1 MSEERQ
7 KSYGGKFLRVD
18 LTSGRIWPEQL
29 DEEIYR
35 KHLGGTGYGAKVL
48 YDEVPPGVEWSEPE
62 NRLIVASGPLGGT
75 RVNGSGTVSVVTKGP
90 LTNGAA
96 TSQANGFLGAYMQF
110 NGFDGV
116 VIQGA
121 AESLKYLYVH
131 ERGAELRDADHLA
144 GVDTWEMIDL
154 LTEELGVDERQISVF
169 GIGPAGENL
178 VRFAAFVGDRGHV
191 AGHNGTGAVMGSKR
205 LKAIVAQRARGPVPA
220 HDREALADV
229 AKTLF
234 RRIVDDPVAQEGV
247 YRWGTLRGVAQGAQG
262 GGWLPVKNYTTSIY
276 NISPEELEKWDG
288 PYLQENY
295 VSGRHNCWACRFQ
308 HCTMFTI
315 PEGPYKGFVGEEPEY
330 EQFAAFGPV
339 IANTDVTAAIVL
351 ANECDRLGFENNEM
365 GWLMGLVM
373 ECYEKGILT
382 QEQLDGLD
390 MSWGNVEAV
399 RALMR
404 KIAHR
409 EGIGDL
415 LAEGVM
421 RAAQEIEGEA
431 TNFAIH
437 TMKGNTPRGHDH
449 RARWTEMFDTATSNT
464 GTMETGPT
472 LNMPQDALEAIGI
485 EGSPDVFSAQEVST
499 FSARTK
505 GAMIF
510 EDSLGVCRFNTRT
523 DVLYLTK
530 AVNAVTGWDM
540 DVQEAM
546 RVGRR
551 AVNLLRAFNIRHGI
565 SPELDAPSRRYGST
579 PIDGPAAGVSIQS
592 TWDEMLA
599 NYYRLLGWDE
609 KGVPKREMLESLGLG
624 QVADDLGVSACQ

>member
-1 MSEERQ
+1 MREESQRN
-7 KSYGGKFLRVD
+7 YGKFLRVD
-18 LTSGRIWPEQL
+18 LTSGRIWSEQP
-29 DEEIYR
+29 DEETYR
-35 KHLGGTGYGAKVL
+35 KHLGGTGYGTKVL
-48 YDEVPPGVEWSEPE
+48 YEEVPPGVEWSDSE

-75 RVNGSGTVSVVTKGP
+75 PINGSGTVSVVTKGP

-96 TSQANGFLGAYMQF
+96 ASQANGFLGAYMRL

-116 VIQGA
+116 VMHGA
-121 AESLKYLYVH
+121 AESLKYLYIH
-131 ERGAELRDADHLA
+131 DGQAELRDADHLA

-154 LTEELGVDERQISVF
+154 LKEELGVDERQLSVF

-191 AGHNGTGAVMGSKR
+191 AGHNGIGAVMGSKR
-205 LKAIVAQRARGPVPA
+205 LKAIVARRAPGPVPS
-220 HDREALADV
+220 HDRSALADV
-229 AKTLF
+229 AKALI
-234 RRIVDDPVAQEGV
+234 RRIADDPAAREGV
-247 YRWGTLRGVAQGAQG
+247 YRWGTLRSVARSTQG
-262 GGWLPVKNYTTSIY
+262 GTGTLPVKNYTTSIY
-276 NISPEELEKWDG
+276 KISPQELEKWDG
-288 PYLQENY
+288 PYLQDNY
-295 VSGRHNCWACRFQ
+295 VSSRHNCWACRFQ

-315 PEGPYKGFVGEEPEY
+315 TEGPYKGFVGEEPEY
-330 EQFAAFGPV
+330 EQFAAFGPA

-373 ECYEKGILT
+373 ECYAKGILT

-390 MSWGNVEAV
+390 MRWGNVEAV
-399 RALMR
+399 RVLMH

-409 EGIGDL
+409 EGIGNL

-421 RAAQEIEGEA
+421 RAAQEIGGQA

-464 GTMETGPT
+464 GTLETGNL
-472 LNMPQDALEAIGI
+472 LNMPRDALEAIGV
-485 EGSPDVFSAQEVST
+485 EGAIDLFSAQEVST
-499 FSARTK
+499 YTAKTK
-505 GAMIF
+505 GAMVF

-523 DVLYLTK
+523 DLPYLTR
-530 AVNAVTGWDM
+530 AVNALTGWDM

-546 RVGRR
+546 RIGRR

-565 SPELDAPSRRYGST
+565 SPNLDAPSTRYGST
-579 PIDGPAAGVSIQS
+579 PIDGPAAGVSIQPA
-592 TWDEMLA
+592 WDGMLA

-609 KGVPKREMLESLGLG
+609 KGVPRRETLEALGIG
-624 QVADDLGVSACQ
+624 HVAGDLKIAG

>member
-1 MSEERQ
+1 MSTEKQ
-7 KSYGGKFLRVD
+7 ASYGGKFLRVD
-18 LTSGRIWPEQL
+18 LTSGRIWSEQL
-29 DEEIYR
+29 DKETYR
-35 KHLGGTGYGAKVL
+35 KHLGGTGYGARVL
-48 YDEVPPGVEWSEPE
+48 YEEVPPGVEWSDPE

-75 RVNGSGTVSVVTKGP
+75 RVNGSGTVSVITKGS
-90 LTNGAA
+90 LTNGTA
-96 TSQANGFLGAYMQF
+96 TSQANGFLGAYMRL
-110 NGFDGV
+110 NGFDGLV
-116 VIQGA
+116 LQGA
-121 AESLKYLYVH
+121 AQSLKYLYIH
-131 ERGAELRDADHLA
+131 DGGAELREAGHLA

-154 LTEELGVDERQISVF
+154 LAEELGVGERQISVF

-205 LKAIVAQRARGPVPA
+205 LKAIVAQRARGPVPVY
-220 HDREALADV
+220 DREALAEV
-229 AKTLF
+229 AETLF
-234 RRIVDDPVAQEGV
+234 RRIADDPVAREGV
-247 YRWGTLRGVAQGAQG
+247 YRWGTLRGVTRSVQG
-262 GGWLPVKNYTTSIY
+262 GTGTLPVKNYTTSIY

-288 PYLQENY
+288 PYLQEHY

-315 PEGPYKGFVGEEPEY
+315 TEGPYKGFTGEEPEY
-330 EQFAAFGPV
+330 EQFAAFGPL
-339 IANTDVTAAIVL
+339 IGNTDVEAAIVL

-390 MSWGNVEAV
+390 ISWGNVEAV
-399 RALMR
+399 RTLMR

-409 EGIGDL
+409 EGVGDL

-421 RAAQEIEGEA
+421 RAAQAIGGEA

-449 RARWTEMFDTATSNT
+449 RSRWTEMFDTATSST
-464 GTMETGPT
+464 GTMETGGMA
-472 LNMPQDALEAIGI
+472 LMPLDALQAIGV
-485 EGSPDVFSAQEVST
+485 EGPPNMFSGEEVST
-499 FSARTK
+499 FNARTK
-505 GAMIF
+505 GAMLF
-510 EDSLGVCRFNTRT
+510 EDSLGVCRFNTCT
-523 DVLYLTK
+523 DMLHLPK
-530 AVNAVTGWDM
+530 AVNAATGWDINP
-540 DVQEAM
+540 QEAL
-546 RVGRR
+546 RAGRR

-579 PIDGPAAGVSIQS
+579 PLDGPAAGVSIQPL
-592 TWDEMLA
+592 WDEMLA

-609 KGVPKREMLESLGLG
+609 KGVPKRETLEALGIG
-624 QVADDLGVSACQ
+624 QVADDLGV